1 MVRFILLGL
10 VQGITEFF
18 PVSSSGHLVIL
29 QHILEIDKNVV
40 FLDVVLHLGTLF
52 SLVIFFRRDIFVL
65 FSNFFVA
72 IYDIVFRRRMSY
84 VLRYDDKFKLC
95 IHIVVITVIT
105 GFIAIAGKDF
115 FEKQFET
122 INTVILCLFIM
133 SLILFLTKNFIHGQ
147 RRLRHISLKDSILF
161 GLVQS
166 LAIMPGISR
175 SGITISMLLFRNLD
189 KESVFKLSFLASI
202 PIILGAFILKF
213 KETQGIIRDI
223 PLLYLTSGFLFAF
236 MSGLV
241 ALYILRMILK
251 QKNFYKF
258 SYYCFFLSVI
268 VLLLK
273 LRHIL

>member
-189 KESVFKLSFLASI
+189 KESAFKLSFLASI

>member
-189 KESVFKLSFLASI
+189 KESAFKLSFLASI

-258 SYYCFFLSVI
+258 SYYCFFLSII

-273 LRHIL
+273 LHHIL